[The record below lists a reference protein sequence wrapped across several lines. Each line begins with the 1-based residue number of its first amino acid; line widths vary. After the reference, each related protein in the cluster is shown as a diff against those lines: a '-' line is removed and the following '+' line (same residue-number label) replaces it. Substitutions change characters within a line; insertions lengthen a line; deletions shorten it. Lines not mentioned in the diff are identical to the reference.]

1 MHDIKDNAEI
11 HWDEFKLVDVFD
23 VYNTKSIL
31 KEQIIP
37 DSGNIPYVT
46 AGESNNAV
54 MTYIDCPNEWID
66 KGGCVLIGGKT
77 MVVTYQKDDFCSND
91 SHNLAL
97 YLKDKTVV
105 PNEEIFLF
113 LVTVVKKALG
123 KKYVW
128 GDSISRKKI
137 QKDMIMMPVDSTGE
151 IAWKYMQER
160 IAELEQERIAELEA
174 YLVATGLD
182 DYELTDDDKQVLVA
196 MSTGGGILTRT
207 GVMKALLDFSGKNL
221 D

>member
-1 MHDIKDNAEI
+1 MDKFGDNARI
-11 HWDEFKLVDVFD
+11 HWKEFKLVDVFD

-37 DSGNIPYVT
+37 NSGNIPYVT

-54 MTYIDCPNEWID
+54 MTYVDCPAAWID
-66 KGGCVLIGGKT
+66 RGDCILIGGKT

-97 YLKDKTVV
+97 YLKEKNIEAD
-105 PNEEIFLF
+105 ERLYLF
-113 LVTVVKKALG
+113 LVTVIKKALG
-123 KKYVW
+123 EKYVW

-137 QKDMIMMPVDSTGE
+137 QKDVILLPVENDGKV
-151 IAWKYMQER
+151 AWNYMQER

-182 DYELTDDDKQVLVA
+182 DYELTDADKQVLIK
-196 MSTGGGILTRT
+196 MSTRGGTLSRME
-207 GVMKALLDFSGKNL
+207 VMKALLEFSGKNF
-221 D
+221 